1 MYTCIKLRSAF
12 QNFSI
17 TPEPEIKQVP
27 INLDS
32 DVITLWD
39 VTFYISCKNY
49 STCYLLVTHIV
60 EIIKVII
67 VVLQVCKQVGKLS
80 LKSNLLSLRKQPKNV
95 KVIVVVHFVFALQD
109 DFITAYF

>member
-1 MYTCIKLRSAF
+1 MQQAFKKISNKNAVMQPINCIVYTCIKLHSAF

-39 VTFYISCKNY
+39 VIFYISCKND
-49 STCYLLVTHIV
+49 STFYLLVTHIV

-67 VVLQVCKQVGKLS
+67 VV
-80 LKSNLLSLRKQPKNV
+80 
-95 KVIVVVHFVFALQD
+95 
-109 DFITAYF
+109 